1 MCKESVNVEELRKEV
16 MADGVVTKEEV
27 EMLWEKKDSQEGN
40 TSSEFDA
47 FFAEAVMAWLLAD
60 GKIDEEEAQ
69 FLVDKSTR
77 MRTSTTLN
85 LNCWNLSTS
94 GVQKK
99 DTRFRVSLWMLSPT
113 TSKTKTKTLL
123 TGGHNC
129 PPFNN

>member
-1 MCKESVNVEELRKEV
+1 MCKESVYVEELRKEV

-69 FLVDKSTR
+69 YLIDKINEDEDIDDAESELLEAINEWGSEEGHEVPSILVVEFPDYFE
-77 MRTSTTLN
+77 
-85 LNCWNLSTS
+85 
-94 GVQKK
+94 
-99 DTRFRVSLWMLSPT
+99 DDED
-113 TSKTKTKTLL
+113 
-123 TGGHNC
+123 
-129 PPFNN
+129 

>member
-47 FFAEAVMAWLLAD
+47 LFAEAVMAWLLAD

-69 FLVDKSTR
+69 YLIDKINEDEDIDGAESELLEAINEWGSEEGHEVPSILVVEFPDYFE
-77 MRTSTTLN
+77 
-85 LNCWNLSTS
+85 
-94 GVQKK
+94 
-99 DTRFRVSLWMLSPT
+99 DDED
-113 TSKTKTKTLL
+113 
-123 TGGHNC
+123 
-129 PPFNN
+129 

>member
-60 GKIDEEEAQ
+60 GKIDEDEAQ
-69 FLVDKSTR
+69 FLVDKINEDEGIDDAESE
-77 MRTSTTLN
+77 
-85 LNCWNLSTS
+85 
-94 GVQKK
+94 
-99 DTRFRVSLWMLSPT
+99 
-113 TSKTKTKTLL
+113 LL
-123 TGGHNC
+123 ESINEWGSEEGHEVPSILVDAFSDYFDNED
-129 PPFNN
+129 

>member
-69 FLVDKSTR
+69 FLVDKINEDEDIDGAESE
-77 MRTSTTLN
+77 
-85 LNCWNLSTS
+85 
-94 GVQKK
+94 
-99 DTRFRVSLWMLSPT
+99 
-113 TSKTKTKTLL
+113 LL
-123 TGGHNC
+123 ESINEWGSEEGHEVPSILVDAFSDYFDNED
-129 PPFNN
+129 

>member
-69 FLVDKSTR
+69 YLIDKINEDIDDAESELLEAINEWGSEEGHEVPSILVVEFPDYFE
-77 MRTSTTLN
+77 
-85 LNCWNLSTS
+85 
-94 GVQKK
+94 
-99 DTRFRVSLWMLSPT
+99 D
-113 TSKTKTKTLL
+113 
-123 TGGHNC
+123 
-129 PPFNN
+129 

>member
-47 FFAEAVMAWLLAD
+47 LFAEAVMAWLLAD

-69 FLVDKSTR
+69 YLIDKINEDEDIDDAESELLEAINEWGSEEGHEVPSILVVEFPDYFE
-77 MRTSTTLN
+77 
-85 LNCWNLSTS
+85 
-94 GVQKK
+94 
-99 DTRFRVSLWMLSPT
+99 DDED
-113 TSKTKTKTLL
+113 
-123 TGGHNC
+123 
-129 PPFNN
+129 